1 MKVTIADI
9 LRNSQRILRLAAMVS
24 SLLLLCSQDAKA
36 THIVGG
42 NLTYRCLG
50 NNLYEIRL
58 SLRRDCLLGAG
69 DAQFDDPA
77 SIGFFDATTNQ
88 PLTFI
93 GFGGQLFM
101 DFNEDDTLNQILV
114 SDCSIAGNPVCVHQT
129 TYVDTVFMPFWQNGY
144 KMVYQR
150 CCRNA
155 SLNNILNPLNTG
167 MTLVAEM
174 SSAAQAVCK
183 SSPQIGEYPPI
194 YICVNKDINY
204 FLKATDNLG
213 DSLSY
218 KLETPYTG
226 GDIINNM
233 PQPPNPPPYDLVNW
247 RPPYSLA
254 NICGGVPIQIDP
266 VTAHITGR
274 PNTIGQFI
282 VTIVVTSYRDGVELC
297 QTRVD
302 FQYNV
307 RDCRDVPVADF
318 TAPELN
324 CNGLSVPFT
333 NLSQNADR
341 YLWVFDTGNPQSDSS
356 TAFSPTYTYD
366 EEGFY
371 DVTLFVRDSD
381 FICFDTITKTIG
393 VFNSIINAEFS
404 YGSTSCTD
412 EVVLNFTDLSSSSNP
427 DYPVDTWEW
436 LLTYGG
442 NVLASTEQN
451 PTFILDVD
459 EPTTAF
465 VVLKVTASNGC
476 MASEAKSFQ
485 VQEFDI
491 QFNPDADSICH
502 GESVNLL
509 IGGNCDF
516 TYTWS
521 PPNGLD
527 LTNPCDP
534 IAFPGISTDYYVT
547 VTDGVCTLTDSTHVE
562 VQQLPNLAFGYE
574 TDCKSLSV
582 HFTNTSTNGT
592 LYFWDFGD
600 PNSTTDID
608 SVTSPTFVFPSSG
621 IYTVTLFSRDGCDVS
636 LSQQVTVNAI
646 TEQLDDQ
653 TVNCFQTSIELNPDN
668 IDTLTYIW
676 SPVGPLG
683 GQENKPNPT
692 AIVTDDTWF
701 YVTISDED
709 LPGCEIVDSILVII
723 PDDFDISAGGDITN
737 CTLSDVDL
745 HAVVTGNTNVVVTW
759 KDLEGNVLGTGL
771 DLTVTPQI
779 TTSYVVMAMDTL
791 GCSKSDTITINKPD
805 PTFSVFAGADS
816 TYCYVQTITL
826 TATSS
831 VPNLTYQ
838 WFNANDELIGTEATI
853 PVTPGSPACFHVIG
867 TDPLGCQAADTVCLN
882 PTFITVNVSS
892 DDEDFC
898 IGDSATLSVT
908 SPTAISY
915 EWFDANNQSIGTG
928 VMINVFTLVPACYH
942 VTGTDALGCQDT
954 DTICVN
960 PVSFNL
966 SIGGN
971 EGVCIGDPATICVT
985 DNAGQDLTY
994 MWNDP
999 AGSTTSCISVNPL
1012 VTTTYS
1018 VTVTNETLGC
1028 KDTLSHQVLVFE
1040 FNPAIEI
1047 TANPPVITFTESTQ
1061 LTVNQNPDF
1070 TYVWSGAP
1078 GEIIDP
1084 VYNPVVTPP
1093 EPNSATYCVTVTDF
1107 HGCTGNTCITI
1118 SVSDPSC
1125 DESDIFVPN
1134 AFSPNGDGE
1143 NDEFKVRSNFI
1154 TDINMHIFNRWGE
1167 EVFVTKNINLGW
1179 DGKYKGKVLEPDVY
1193 GYFMLVNC
1201 PNGKTYFKK
1210 GNVSLLR

>member
-9 LRNSQRILRLAAMVS
+9 LSNGKKVLRIAAMLC
-24 SLLLLCSQDAKA
+24 SLLLFSGQEAKA

-42 NLTYRCLG
+42 HLTYRCLG
-50 NNLYEIRL
+50 NNQYEIRL
-58 SLRRDCLLGAG
+58 SLRRDCLLGAA

-88 PLTFI
+88 PLTFV

-101 DFNEDDTLNQILV
+101 PFNHDDTLNQILV

-129 TYVDTVFMPFWQNGY
+129 TYVDTVFLPFWQNGY
-144 KMVYQR
+144 QMVYQR
-150 CCRNA
+150 CCRNG
-155 SLNNILNPLNTG
+155 SVNNILNPISTG
-167 MTLVAEM
+167 MTILTEM
-174 SSAAQAVCK
+174 SATAQNVCK
-183 SSPQIGEYPPI
+183 SSPQIGDYPPI
-194 YICVNKDINY
+194 YICVNKPIDFIPNA
-204 FLKATDNLG
+204 FDVNG
-213 DSLSY
+213 DSLGFSFA
-218 KLETPYTG
+218 TPYSG
-226 GDIINNM
+226 GDIVNNM
-233 PQPPNPPPYDLVNW
+233 PQPPNPPPYNLINW

-254 NICGGVPIQIDP
+254 NIMGGVPLVIDP
-266 VTAHITGR
+266 VTGRITGT
-274 PNTIGQFI
+274 PNTIGQFVI
-282 VTIVVTSYRDGVELC
+282 TIVVTSYRDGVQLC
-297 QTRVD
+297 ETRVD

-318 TAPELN
+318 SAPELN

-404 YGSTSCTD
+404 YGSVSCTD
-412 EVVLNFTDLSSSSNP
+412 QVALDFTDLSSSSNP
-427 DYPVDTWEW
+427 NYPIVAWEW
-436 LLTYGG
+436 LVTYGG

-465 VVLKVTASNGC
+465 VVLKATASNGC
-476 MASEAKSFQ
+476 MATEAKSFQ

-502 GESVNLL
+502 GESVHLL
-509 IGGNCDF
+509 LNGNCDF
-516 TYTWS
+516 TYTWA

-600 PNSTTDID
+600 PD
-608 SVTSPTFVFPSSG
+608 VTSDTSGVESPSHIYTKPG

-636 LSQQVTVNAI
+636 LSQQVTANAI

-653 TVNCFQTSIELNPDN
+653 TVNCFQSEIDLNPDAN
-668 IDTLTYIW
+668 EALTYLW
-676 SPVGPLG
+676 APADLLNDPPST
-683 GQENKPNPT
+683 PNPST
-692 AIVTDDTWF
+692 SVTTDTWF
-701 YVTISDED
+701 YVTITDAL

-723 PDDFDISAGGDITN
+723 PDDFDISAGDDIIN
-737 CTLSDVDL
+737 CTFSDVEL

-771 DLTVTPQI
+771 DLTVTPQT

-791 GCSKSDTITINKPD
+791 GCSKADTITINKPD

-816 TYCYVQTITL
+816 TYCYIQTIIL

-831 VPNLTYQ
+831 VPNLTYE
-838 WFNANDELIGTEATI
+838 WYNANDELIGTGATI

-867 TDPLGCQAADTVCLN
+867 TDPLGCQATDTVCLT
-882 PTFITVNVSS
+882 PSFITVNVSS
-892 DDEDFC
+892 EDEDFC
-898 IGDSATLSVT
+898 IGDSATLSVS

-928 VMINVFTLVPACYH
+928 LMINVFTLVPACYH
-942 VTGTDALGCQDT
+942 VTGTDALGCEDT
-954 DTICVN
+954 DTVCVN

-994 MWNDP
+994 EWSDP
-999 AGSTTSCISVNPL
+999 AGSTTACISVNPL

-1028 KDTLSHQVLVFE
+1028 KDTLSHQVLVFT
-1040 FNPAIEI
+1040 FNPAILI
-1047 TANPPVITFTESTQ
+1047 TAVPPDITLTESSQ

-1070 TYVWSGAP
+1070 TYVWSSTTP
-1078 GEIIDP
+1078 GETVDP
-1084 VYNPVVTPP
+1084 IYNPVVTPT
-1093 EPNSATYCVTVTDF
+1093 ESATYCVTVTDF
-1107 HGCTGNTCITI
+1107 NGCSDEACI
-1118 SVSDPSC
+1118 SVSVADPAC
-1125 DESDIFVPN
+1125 DETDIFLPN
-1134 AFSPNGDGE
+1134 AFTPNNDGE
-1143 NDEFKVRSNFI
+1143 NDELCVRSNFI
-1154 TDINMHIFNRWGE
+1154 STMDLHIYNRWGE
-1167 EVFVTKNINLGW
+1167 EVFSSKDQSKCW
-1179 DGKYKGKVLEPDVY
+1179 DGTFNGSVLSPDVF
-1193 GYFMLVNC
+1193 GYYMTIGC
-1201 PNGKTYFKK
+1201 PNGETYSEK
-1210 GNVSLLR
+1210 GNVTLLH